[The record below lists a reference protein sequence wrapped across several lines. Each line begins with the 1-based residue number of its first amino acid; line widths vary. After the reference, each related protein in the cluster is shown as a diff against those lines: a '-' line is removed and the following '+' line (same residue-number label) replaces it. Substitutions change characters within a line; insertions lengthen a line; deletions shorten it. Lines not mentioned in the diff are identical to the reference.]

1 MAAVSFWRTYY
12 HIVWATK
19 NREALITPQIEP
31 RLYGYI
37 VNKAAELG
45 VYVYALNGW
54 TDHLHIVAAVPP
66 KEAVAHVVKTLKG
79 ASSHDLN
86 QQGVLATLFAWQR
99 GYGVLSLGS
108 RQLADATEYVR
119 RQKEHHRDNTT
130 MAWLERDAD
139 DDEGPEDTNVM
150 GKRPLPGVREE
161 GVVYDVR
168 GESPF

>member
-1 MAAVSFWRTYY
+1 M
-12 HIVWATK
+12 
-19 NREALITPQIEP
+19 
-31 RLYGYI
+31 
-37 VNKAAELG
+37 
-45 VYVYALNGW
+45 
-54 TDHLHIVAAVPP
+54 AAVPP
-66 KEAVAHVVKTLKG
+66 KEAVAHIVKTLKG

-86 QQGVLATLFAWQR
+86 QQGVLATRFAWQR

-139 DDEGPEDTNVM
+139 DDEGPEDTSVM
-150 GKRPLPGVREE
+150 GKRPVQAVREE
-161 GVVYDVR
+161 GVVYDVM